1 VAQAPRL
8 GGLGLAYVLRG
19 ALDGTV
25 HEDKEIK
32 MFVRWLRWK
41 PCFWVAEHWAG
52 ERVTRWS

>member
-1 VAQAPRL
+1 M
-8 GGLGLAYVLRG
+8 AYVLRG